1 MAPRIPG
8 PIPGRTPDRTSDRA
22 PGRISGPSRRTLLAA
37 GSLVAA
43 GAAVPLLSSCSTTT
57 ATKNT
62 AASNAQAKLPTYAP
76 VTAVRPDLPGTAQG
90 AMPGYFNYPRNPKP
104 AFNTPPLQGIG
115 DVSVIYPT
123 YSAVPPKPG
132 NNAFWRQLDKDAGAT
147 LNITLASGG
156 DYPTKFQ
163 TLIAGGDLPDIA
175 VFPVPTPDQPQVMAK
190 LFADL
195 GPYLSGDAAK
205 EFPYLANIPTDSW
218 KTAVADG
225 TIYAVP
231 QPRALADRTLFARA
245 DIMRQLGVDPEPKS
259 YQEFLQLMKD
269 VTDAKKSRWAF
280 ANVWGMVAHLQ
291 MMLGA
296 PNTWD
301 DSKGTFTS
309 YWADER
315 TKQALG
321 LVRDMVKQGLF
332 HPDAAS
338 ATAQFTP
345 LRDYFT
351 SGRTVMTSD
360 GYAAWDIF
368 GLQVGYDKVTAL
380 VEPKYAGGGDA
391 KHFAGTGS
399 QGLTVIRKGLGDK
412 KTRALVNLLNW
423 LCAPIGTAEHL
434 HRKFGVEGTD
444 FSWQNGVPTLT
455 SKGARE
461 LVDVQYITDAP
472 TILGPGPK
480 DSVTAQHAWHA
491 RITNNLTPNPAVGRY
506 SDTNSR
512 LGAQL
517 KKITDDA
524 QLDIAFGR
532 QPLSHWDDVIK
543 QWRSTGGDKEAAE
556 YAKSSD

>member
-1 MAPRIPG
+1 VA
-8 PIPGRTPDRTSDRA
+8 
-22 PGRISGPSRRTLLAA
+22 
-37 GSLVAA
+37 AA
-43 GAAVPLLSSCSTTT
+43 GAAVPLLSSCST
-57 ATKNT
+57 ATVAKNT
-62 AASNAQAKLPTYAP
+62 AAANAKAKLPTYAP
-76 VTAVRPDLPGTAQG
+76 VDVVRPDLPGTTRG
-90 AMPGYFNYPRNPKP
+90 AMAGYFSYPRHPKP
-104 AFNTPPLQGIG
+104 AFSTPPLAGVG
-115 DVSVIYPT
+115 DVSIIYPT
-123 YSAVPPKPG
+123 YSAVPPRPG
-132 NNAFWRQLDKDAGAT
+132 NNAFWQQLDKGAGAK
-147 LNITLASGG
+147 LDITLATGG

-163 TLIAGGDLPDIA
+163 TLIAGGDLPDI
-175 VFPVPTPDQPQVMAK
+175 VGFPVPTPDQPQVMEK

-218 KTAVADG
+218 KSAVANG

-231 QPRALADRTLFARA
+231 QPRALPLNPLFARI
-245 DIMRQLGVDPEPKS
+245 DIIKQLGANPEPKS
-259 YQEFLQLMKD
+259 YQDFLQLMKD

-280 ANVWGMVAHLQ
+280 ADVWGMVTHLQ
-291 MMLGA
+291 MMLGV

-301 DSKGTFTS
+301 DRGGKFVSFWT
-309 YWADER
+309 DER
-315 TKQALG
+315 TKQAVG
-321 LVRDMVKQGLF
+321 LVRSMVKQGLF

-368 GLQVGYDKVTAL
+368 GRQIGYDKVTAL

-391 KHFAGTGS
+391 KHYAGTGS
-399 QGLTVIRKGLGDK
+399 QGLTVIRKGLGEK

-434 HRKFGVEGTD
+434 QRKFGVEGVDYTWKD
-444 FSWQNGVPTLT
+444 GLPTPT
-455 SKGARE
+455 SRGARE

-472 TILGPGPK
+472 TIIGPGAK
-480 DSVTAQHAWHA
+480 AEVTAQHTWHV
-491 RITNNLTPNPAVGRY
+491 RVTNNLIANPAVGRY

-512 LGAQL
+512 KGAQL

-532 QPLSHWDDVIK
+532 RPLSDWDDVIK
-543 QWRSTGGDKEAAE
+543 QWRSAGGDKMSAE
-556 YAKSSD
+556 YAESAT

>member
-1 MAPRIPG
+1 MASQ
-8 PIPGRTPDRTSDRA
+8 T
-22 PGRISGPSRRTLLAA
+22 GPSRRTFLAA
-37 GSLVAA
+37 GSAVAA
-43 GAAVPLLSSCSTTT
+43 GAAVPLLSSCSTSS
-57 ATKNT
+57 ATKDT
-62 AASNAQAKLPTYAP
+62 SASDAKAELPTYAP
-76 VTAVRPDLPGTAQG
+76 VTAVRPDLPASPQG
-90 AMPGYFNYPRNPKP
+90 SMPGYFSYPRNPKP
-104 AFNTPPLQGIG
+104 AFPTPPLEGL
-115 DVSVIYPT
+115 DEVSIIYPT

-132 NNAFWRQLDKDAGAT
+132 NNAFWQRLNKGAGAD
-147 LNITLASGG
+147 LKITLATGG

-175 VFPVPTPDQPQVMAK
+175 GFPVPTPDQPQVMSR

-205 EFPYLANIPTDSW
+205 EFPYLANIPTASW
-218 KTAVADG
+218 KTAVANG

-231 QPRALADRTLFARA
+231 QPRALPSNPLFARV
-245 DIMRQLGVDPEPKS
+245 DLIQQLGANPEPKS

-269 VTDAKKSRWAF
+269 VTDPKKSRWAF
-280 ANVWGMVAHLQ
+280 ADVWGMVTHLQ

-296 PNTWD
+296 PNVWD
-301 DSKGTFTS
+301 NSTGTFTS
-309 YWADER
+309 TWADER

-321 LVRDMVKQGLF
+321 MVRDMVKQGLF

-345 LRDYFT
+345 LREYFT

-368 GLQVGYDKVTAL
+368 GQQIGYDKVTAM
-380 VEPKYAGGGDA
+380 VEPKHDGGGDA
-391 KHFAGTGS
+391 RHFGGTGS
-399 QGLTVIRKGLGDK
+399 QGLTVIRKGLGEK

-423 LCAPIGTAEHL
+423 LCAPIGTQEHL
-434 HRKFGVEGTD
+434 YRKFGVEGTD
-444 FSWQNGVPTLT
+444 FTWKDGMPTLT
-455 SKGARE
+455 AKGSRE

-472 TILGPGPK
+472 TILGPGQK
-480 DSVTAQHAWHA
+480 ATVTTQHAWHTRVTA
-491 RITNNLTPNPAVGRY
+491 GLLPNPAVGRY

-512 LGAQL
+512 KGSQL

-532 QPLSHWDDVIK
+532 QPLSHWDDVVK
-543 QWRSTGGDKEAAE
+543 QWRSTGGDKMAAE
-556 YAKSSD
+556 YSRSTA